1 MTQYQWQELVF
12 VRLCVD
18 EKLVP
23 QLTEIPLGFRQ
34 KISKVKGE
42 TIVDVDM
49 YLTVDFV
56 QWIQGMGSSVE
67 VIHPPE
73 FRELIR
79 QELEQTIHQYRLV

>member
-1 MTQYQWQELVF
+1 
-12 VRLCVD
+12 
-18 EKLVP
+18 VP

-56 QWIQGMGSSVE
+56 QWIQGMASSVE